1 MADEETEIEAPPN
14 SSFITYVAEGE
25 QLYQKAEYMKAI
37 ECYNT
42 ALILQPSDKNC
53 LVSRAKC
60 YLMLGDATS
69 ALSDAEAA
77 LKEDKSF
84 FRGLYQKAEALYLMG
99 DFEFALV
106 YYHRGNKIRP
116 ELHQFRLGIQ
126 KAREAIINSV
136 GSPESVTLRSTG
148 DILFVSK
155 QQESKQAQMKI
166 PVKPIKKDVKKDFR
180 QLQLEKEELE
190 KKEKKIRQLL
200 GELYIDKAYLE
211 NLLNDEDLVK
221 GNVRGGIRLKDL
233 IMSGITYLDT
243 RTNFWRQ
250 QKPIYARDRDRKLM
264 EQKWIKDKKVKP
276 ADPTRY
282 ILKSLQE
289 IDRLLTSGNPK
300 ASRKKALQ
308 VLKTVEGWTEDDVP
322 NKQEIIGNLYS
333 CIGNAQIEMGDM
345 EAALESQKKDLMI
358 ATEYN
363 LPEAKSRALDN
374 IGRVYARIGEFQ
386 NAIDVWE
393 EKIPMAKSSLEKT
406 WLFHEIGRCYLE
418 LARSEEARD
427 YGEKSMAAAEEAEDV
442 EWQLNASVLVAQAE
456 VQLKDFK
463 SAVTNF
469 EKSFE
474 RAKLLHNEAAEHA
487 IKIAL
492 KEANKG
498 IVEQLKASQQLEEKE
513 AEKPDL
519 VEAEA
524 TSAEEIVQ
532 ETVEAPEAQEMLT
545 EPVEPKEEPVEQ
557 QPEPELPVE

>member
-1 MADEETEIEAPPN
+1 MADNETVIEAPPN

-25 QLYQKAEYMKAI
+25 QLYQKAEYLKAI

-42 ALILQPSDKNC
+42 ALILQPSDKGC
-53 LVSRAKC
+53 LVARAKC
-60 YLMLGDATS
+60 YLKLGDATS

-77 LKEDKSF
+77 LKQDKSF

-136 GSPESVTLRSTG
+136 GSPESVTLQNTG
-148 DILFVSK
+148 NLLFVSK
-155 QQESKQAQMKI
+155 QEESKQAQMKI

-211 NLLNDEDLVK
+211 TLLNDEDLVK
-221 GNVRGGIRLKDL
+221 GNVRGGVRLKDL

-250 QKPIYARDRDRKLM
+250 QKPIYARERDRKIL
-264 EQKWIKDKKVKP
+264 EHKWIKEKKVRP

-289 IDRLLTSGNPK
+289 IDRMLTSGNPK

-358 ATEYN
+358 STEYN

-374 IGRVYARIGEFQ
+374 IGRVYARIGQFQ

-418 LARSEEARD
+418 LANSEVARD

-469 EKSFE
+469 EKSLE

-487 IKIAL
+487 IKTAL

-498 IVEQLKASQQLEEKE
+498 IVQQLKASQQPEAKE

-519 VEAEA
+519 VEADT
-524 TSAEEIVQ
+524 TSSEEIVQ
-532 ETVEAPEAQEMLT
+532 ETVTEPEAHEELK
-545 EPVEPKEEPVEQ
+545 EPVEPKEEEPVEQ
-557 QPEPELPVE
+557 QPEQPVE

>member
-1 MADEETEIEAPPN
+1 M
-14 SSFITYVAEGE
+14 AEGE
-25 QLYQKAEYMKAI
+25 QLYQKAEYRKAI
-37 ECYNT
+37 ETYTT

-60 YLMLGDATS
+60 YLKLGDAAS
-69 ALSDAEAA
+69 ALNDAEEA
-77 LKEDKSF
+77 LKEDKRF
-84 FRGLYQKAEALYLMG
+84 FRGLYQKAEALYAMG

-116 ELHQFRLGIQ
+116 ELQQFRLGIQ

-136 GSPESVTLRSTG
+136 GSPESVTLENTG
-148 DILFVSK
+148 NLLFLSK
-155 QQESKQAQMKI
+155 QEESKQAQMKL
-166 PVKPIKKDVKKDFR
+166 PVKPVKKDLKKDFR

-211 NLLNDEDLVK
+211 TLLNDEDLVK

-250 QKPIYARDRDRKLM
+250 QKPIYARERDRRLL
-264 EQKWIKDKKVKP
+264 EQKWNRDKKVKP

-308 VLKTVEGWTEDDVP
+308 VLKTVEGWTEEDVP
-322 NKQEIIGNLYS
+322 NRQEILGNLYS

-345 EAALESQKKDLMI
+345 EAALESQKKDLLI
-358 ATEYN
+358 STQYN

-374 IGRVYARIGEFQ
+374 IGRVYARIGQFQ

-393 EKIPMAKSSLEKT
+393 QKIPMAKSSLEKT

-418 LARSEEARD
+418 LSNSEVARD
-427 YGEKSMAAAEEAEDV
+427 YGEKSMAAAEEAEDI

-469 EKSFE
+469 EKSLE

-498 IVEQLKASQQLEEKE
+498 IVEQLKAQQQPEAQE

-519 VEAEA
+519 VEAE
-524 TSAEEIVQ
+524 TKPAEEISQ
-532 ETVEAPEAQEMLT
+532 DTEEPEAQEEL
-545 EPVEPKEEPVEQ
+545 EDPVEPKEEPVEQ
-557 QPEPELPVE
+557 QPEQPVE

>member
-1 MADEETEIEAPPN
+1 MLSA
-14 SSFITYVAEGE
+14 SF
-25 QLYQKAEYMKAI
+25 L
-37 ECYNT
+37 T
-42 ALILQPSDKNC
+42 AL
-53 LVSRAKC
+53 
-60 YLMLGDATS
+60 
-69 ALSDAEAA
+69 
-77 LKEDKSF
+77 
-84 FRGLYQKAEALYLMG
+84 
-99 DFEFALV
+99 
-106 YYHRGNKIRP
+106 
-116 ELHQFRLGIQ
+116 
-126 KAREAIINSV
+126 AR
-136 GSPESVTLRSTG
+136 
-148 DILFVSK
+148 
-155 QQESKQAQMKI
+155 
-166 PVKPIKKDVKKDFR
+166 
-180 QLQLEKEELE
+180 
-190 KKEKKIRQLL
+190 
-200 GELYIDKAYLE
+200 
-211 NLLNDEDLVK
+211 
-221 GNVRGGIRLKDL
+221 
-233 IMSGITYLDT
+233 
-243 RTNFWRQ
+243 
-250 QKPIYARDRDRKLM
+250 
-264 EQKWIKDKKVKP
+264 
-276 ADPTRY
+276 
-282 ILKSLQE
+282 
-289 IDRLLTSGNPK
+289 
-300 ASRKKALQ
+300 
-308 VLKTVEGWTEDDVP
+308 
-322 NKQEIIGNLYS
+322 
-333 CIGNAQIEMGDM
+333 
-345 EAALESQKKDLMI
+345 
-358 ATEYN
+358 N